1 MEGEECLRTRAEH
14 INIID
19 IRYKEIEIMALS
31 LSLLPELNDLLLVVG
46 GEGADPSNR

>member
-14 INIID
+14 IID
-19 IRYKEIEIMALS
+19 IRYKEILA